1 MNLLNRLFLAGLF
14 ITSISA
20 RAETSQPFISFMA
33 APFAALDAGEP
44 QEEYSQSTVFPAPE
58 NFSLNLHQGYAVRI
72 SAYNLYASFAQAQTK
87 SDSEIPNARF
97 KTITLG
103 FLIDEIDDESY
114 PVGLYTR
121 AGIGFGGGG
130 FDYPRTELD
139 DNNLVS
145 EVFLEGGLTVQHN
158 IQFGIQGKLQSL
170 FRVGD
175 TKAVIGE
182 VALVA
187 SLHL

>member
-1 MNLLNRLFLAGLF
+1 MNLFKRLLLTALC
-14 ITSISA
+14 ITSVGA
-20 RAETSQPFISFMA
+20 RAETSQPFISFVA

-44 QEEYSQSTVFPAPE
+44 QEEYSQAAVFPAPE
-58 NFSLNLHQGYAVRI
+58 HFSLNLHQGYAVRI
-72 SAYNLYASFAQAQTK
+72 SAYNIYASIAQAQTK
-87 SDSEIPNARF
+87 PDSEIPNARF

-103 FLIDEIDDESY
+103 FLIDEIDDDSY

-121 AGIGFGGGG
+121 AGIGFGAGG
-130 FDYPRTELD
+130 FDYARTELD
-139 DNNLVS
+139 DNNLVA
-145 EVFLEGGLTVQHN
+145 EVFLEGGLTVQHR
-158 IQFGIQGKLQSL
+158 IQFGMQGKLQSL

-187 SLHL
+187 SLHF